1 MKKRRLLYSGIIV
14 ALVGLVFTGFA
25 YGYRHFYSPE
35 ERINHF
41 TEKITKE
48 LNLDAQ
54 QQALLEEIAASFKEK
69 IAELHSGREQT
80 HRELVALVE
89 QEQVTV
95 EDIQTVMARPRE
107 KFDAMAGFASEQF
120 VRFHA
125 VLNAEQRTQLAQAI
139 DEHASNARKCRFGR

>member
-1 MKKRRLLYSGIIV
+1 MKKRRLIYSGLIM

-41 TEKITKE
+41 TEKITNE
-48 LNLDAQ
+48 LNLDTRQKAV
-54 QQALLEEIAASFKEK
+54 LEEIASSFKNR
-69 IAELHSGREQT
+69 ITELRSGREQT

>member
-1 MKKRRLLYSGIIV
+1 MKKRRLLYSGLIV

-54 QQALLEEIAASFKEK
+54 QQEVLEEIASAFKEK
-69 IAELHSGREQT
+69 IAEMHKGREQT
-80 HRELVALVE
+80 LGELVALVK

-95 EDIQTVMARPRE
+95 EDIQTVMTRPRE
-107 KFDAMAGFASEQF
+107 KFDAMAAFASEQF

-139 DEHASNARKCRFGR
+139 DEHAANARKCRFGR